1 MANKSEA
8 ILVIDMLNDFV
19 TGKLRCERAD
29 LIIPNL
35 VKLLSEARK
44 KGVPIIYSSDAHLKE
59 DFELTVW
66 GEHAMKGTKG
76 AEVIPELKPEPSD
89 YVFEKRTYSA
99 FFETG
104 LDQHLRSLGVTK
116 LYITG
121 LHTNICDRHT
131 SADAFYRGYNLV
143 ILQDGVQAFDE
154 KAHIEGLEYLKA
166 NYGAEI
172 KTIDEVINA
181 W

>member
-1 MANKSEA
+1 MAKKSEA
-8 ILVIDMLNDFV
+8 VLVIDMLNDFV
-19 TGKLRCERAD
+19 TGKLRCERAEQ
-29 LIIPNL
+29 IIPNL
-35 VKLLSEARK
+35 VKFLAEARK
-44 KGVPIIYSSDAHLKE
+44 QRVPVIYSGDAHLKE
-59 DFELTVW
+59 DFELRVW
-66 GEHAMKGTKG
+66 GEHAMKGTHG
-76 AEVIPELKPEPSD
+76 AYVIPELKPESTD

-104 LDQHLRSLGVTK
+104 LDQFLRSLDVTK

-131 SADAFYRGYNLV
+131 SADAFFRGYSLV
-143 ILQDGVQAFDE
+143 ILQDGVEAFDE
-154 KAHIEGLEYLKA
+154 KAHIEGLEYLKT

-172 KTIDEVINA
+172 KTVEEVIKG